1 MKVDNK
7 VNETDIVD
15 MAPRTEM
22 GKDGFFCY
30 YCRQGCDSGAVK
42 FCFSD

>member
-1 MKVDNK
+1 MKVHNK
-7 VNETDIVD
+7 VNETENVD

-30 YCRQGCDSGAVK
+30 
-42 FCFSD
+42 